1 MIEYE
6 IVDEFPTT
14 PAKYWEMFF
23 SDEYNVALWKHLDI
37 DREVLEFRREGEGES
52 AVIHRTQRLT
62 PRRDVPSALRRLVAD
77 SISYVEKNVWRARD
91 SQMEVV
97 TTPNFFADK
106 FTAKGV
112 YRIEPVGADKL
123 RRIWK
128 ATCECRVPL
137 VGGKVESH
145 VVEEVKRSY
154 KATTIFTRDWIA
166 KHLAG

>member
-6 IVDEFPTT
+6 VVDEFATVPS
-14 PAKYWEMFF
+14 KYWEMFF
-23 SDEYNVALWKHLDI
+23 SDEYNTALWAHLDI
-37 DREVLEFRREGEGES
+37 AREVLEFRREGEGDA

-62 PRRDVPSALRRLVAD
+62 PRRDVPSALRKLVSD

-91 SQMEVV
+91 NQMEVV

-106 FTAKGV
+106 FAAKGI
-112 YRIEPVGADKL
+112 YRLEAIGNDKL
-123 RRIWK
+123 RRVWK
-128 ATCECRVPL
+128 ASCECRVPL

-166 KHLAG
+166 KRLV